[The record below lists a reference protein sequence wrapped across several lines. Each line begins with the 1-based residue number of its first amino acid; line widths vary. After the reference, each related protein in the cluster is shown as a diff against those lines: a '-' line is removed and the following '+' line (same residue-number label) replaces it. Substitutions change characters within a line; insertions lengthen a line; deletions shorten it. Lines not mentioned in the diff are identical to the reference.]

1 MGGKYGLFQ
10 YADGIDKLLMLLG
23 SLGSIGDGLMTPLN
37 MIILSSLIDDFGTAD
52 DSFSN
57 KIVDEYALKLLY
69 VAVGVGVSAFIEGFC
84 WTRTAERQTSRIRKE
99 YLKSVLRQEVGFL
112 EKQDASSSTFQVI
125 STISTD
131 THIIQDVIAEK
142 IPTCLAHLSAFV
154 CGLIVAFFLSWRL
167 AVVSFPFSLGFV
179 IPGVAFG
186 SLLMKLAMKMKDTY
200 GIAGSI
206 AEQAISSIRTVYS
219 YVGESQTVSRYSR
232 ALEESMK
239 LGLKQGFTKGL
250 LIGSMGM
257 VYVAWSFESWAG
269 SLLVAN
275 RGESGGRVFISA
287 VSLVLG
293 GLSCMAA
300 LPNLSIMI
308 EAMAAATKIFELI
321 NRTPEIDSE
330 DTKGRVLAYVRG
342 DIEFKEVTFSYPSR
356 QEVQVLQ
363 NISLKVKSGKT
374 VGIVGGSGSGKSTII
389 SLLERFYDPVK
400 GDIFLDGHKIKR
412 LKLQWLRSQMGL
424 VNQEPALFAT
434 SIKENILFGNEG
446 ASLEMV
452 VEAAKASNAHEFIV
466 SLPNGYNT
474 HVRPKLINLLLFLL
488 TSLKLVLIEF
498 QVGQLGFQLSGGQKQ
513 RIAIARALIKDPRIL
528 LLDEATSA
536 LDAESER
543 LVQEAIDQ
551 VSQGRTTIVVA
562 HRLTTIRKVDK
573 IIVLQSG
580 IIVETGSHDKLM
592 QISEGEGGVY
602 FNMVKLQQS
611 TSRNTIDSPYHY
623 KEATNYL
630 RRKYVNTPKSP
641 FIARSSWQNSPGNTP
656 FSPAISTSYVP
667 SIQTYSFCDSDYE
680 YSEMSNSTHQRPST
694 WRLFHMNAPEWN
706 RALLG
711 CLGAAIF
718 GALQPAFAF
727 CLGSVVSTYLIN
739 DSSKLKSEAKLYSL
753 MFLTIG
759 IISFFANLIQH
770 YNFAVMGERLIKRLR
785 EEMLTSLLTFEVGW
799 YDRDENT
806 SAVICSKLS
815 TDASMVRSLVGDR
828 TSLLVQVLVSASI
841 AFGLG
846 LIISWRI
853 AIVLI
858 SVQPFTITSFYS
870 RSVVMKRMSE
880 TSQKAQNEGNQLASE
895 AVINYR
901 TITAF
906 SSQDKMLALYAETQK
921 GPNKENVKQSWL
933 SGIVLFF
940 SLFLTAAS
948 VSLTFWYGGRL
959 MKKNLVSAKH
969 LFQVFFILLRT
980 GKDIADAGSMSSDL
994 ARGGSAISSV
1004 FKILDM
1010 KSEIPPEDPQGIQ
1023 VKNPIKGKIELKHV
1037 YFSYPT
1043 RPEQVIFH
1051 DMNLKVDAGKTV
1063 ALVGSSGSGKST
1075 IIGLIERFYDPTKGL
1090 VLIDDRDVKIYNLR
1104 SLRSQIALVSQEPT
1118 LFADTIRQNIAYG
1131 QEEAT
1136 DSEIKKAAILAN
1148 AHEFISSMKD
1158 GYETYCGERGVQL
1171 SGGQKQRIALARA
1184 IVRNPAIL
1192 LLDEATSAL
1201 DSVSENLVQE
1211 ALEKIM
1217 VGRTCVVVAHR
1228 LSTIRKAGT
1237 IVVINNGKVV
1247 EQGSHLQLLDHGH
1260 NGAYFSLMKLQLGH
1274 TP

>member
-10 YADGIDKLLMLLG
+10 YADRIDKLLMLLG
-23 SLGSIGDGLMTPLN
+23 LLGSIGDGVMTPLN

-99 YLKSVLRQEVGFL
+99 YLKSVLRQEVGFF

-167 AVVSFPFSLGFV
+167 ALVSFPFSLGFV
-179 IPGVAFG
+179 IPRVAFG

-206 AEQAISSIRTVYS
+206 VEQAISSIRTVYS
-219 YVGESQTVSRYSR
+219 FVGESQTVRRYSR

-239 LGLKQGFTKGL
+239 LGLRQGFTKGL
-250 LIGSMGM
+250 LIGSMGT

-308 EAMAAATKIFELI
+308 EVMAAASKIFELI

-342 DIEFKEVTFSYPSR
+342 DTEFKEVTFSYSSR
-356 QEVQVLQ
+356 PKVQVLQ
-363 NISLKVKSGKT
+363 NICLKVKSGKT

-452 VEAAKASNAHEFIV
+452 VEAAKASNAHDFIV

-474 HVRPKLINLLLFLL
+474 H
-488 TSLKLVLIEF
+488 
-498 QVGQLGFQLSGGQKQ
+498 VGQLGFQLSGGQKQ
-513 RIAIARALIKDPRIL
+513 RTAIARALIKDPRIL

-543 LVQEAIDQ
+543 LVQEAIHQ
-551 VSQGRTTIVVA
+551 VSQGRTTIVIA

-592 QISEGEGGVY
+592 QINEGEGGVY
-602 FNMVKLQQS
+602 FNMVKLQLS
-611 TSRNTIDSPYHY
+611 TSRNTTDSPYHY
-623 KEATNYL
+623 KEATSYL
-630 RRKYVNTPKSP
+630 RRKDDNTPKFP
-641 FIARSSWQNSPGNTP
+641 FFARSSWQNSPGNTP
-656 FSPAISTSYVP
+656 FSPAISTSYAP

-680 YSEMSNSTHQRPST
+680 YSEMSNCTHRRPST
-694 WRLFHMNAPEWN
+694 WHLFHMNVPEWN

-785 EEMLTSLLTFEVGW
+785 EKMFTSLLTFEVGW

-806 SAVICSKLS
+806 SAAICSRLS
-815 TDASMVRSLVGDR
+815 TDANMVRSLVGDR
-828 TSLLVQVLVSASI
+828 MSLLVQVLVSASI

-880 TSQKAQNEGNQLASE
+880 MSQKAQNEGNQLASE
-895 AVINYR
+895 AVINHR

-906 SSQDKMLALYAETQK
+906 CSQDKMLALYAETQK

-948 VSLTFWYGGRL
+948 VSLTFWYGGIL

-969 LFQVFFILLRT
+969 LFQVFFILLST

-994 ARGGSAISSV
+994 ARGGSGISSV

-1010 KSEIPPEDPQGIQ
+1010 KSEIPPEDPQGMQ

-1037 YFSYPT
+1037 YFSYPS

-1051 DMNLKVDAGKTV
+1051 DMSLKVDAGKTV

-1090 VLIDDRDVKIYNLR
+1090 VLIDDRDIKIYNLR
-1104 SLRSQIALVSQEPT
+1104 SLRSQMALVSQEPT
-1118 LFADTIRQNIAYG
+1118 LFADTIRQNIVYG
-1131 QEEAT
+1131 KEEAT
-1136 DSEIKKAAILAN
+1136 DSEIKKVLNIDSN
-1148 AHEFISSMKD
+1148 VI
-1158 GYETYCGERGVQL
+1158 RGSYL
-1171 SGGQKQRIALARA
+1171 
-1184 IVRNPAIL
+1184 
-1192 LLDEATSAL
+1192 
-1201 DSVSENLVQE
+1201 
-1211 ALEKIM
+1211 
-1217 VGRTCVVVAHR
+1217 VGRVTR
-1228 LSTIRKAGT
+1228 LLG
-1237 IVVINNGKVV
+1237 VLV
-1247 EQGSHLQLLDHGH
+1247 ESKHI
-1260 NGAYFSLMKLQLGH
+1260 SC
-1274 TP
+1274 

>member
-1 MGGKYGLFQ
+1 MGGKYGVFQ

-23 SLGSIGDGLMTPLN
+23 TLGSIGDGLMTPLN

-69 VAVGVGVSAFIEGFC
+69 VAIGVEISAFIGL
-84 WTRTAERQTSRIRKE
+84 RILLDKNCRETNIQDQEE
-99 YLKSVLRQEVGFL
+99 YLKSVLRQEVGFF
-112 EKQDASSSTFQVI
+112 EKQDVSSSTFQVI

-142 IPTCLAHLSAFV
+142 IPTCLAHLLAFI

-167 AVVSFPFSLGFV
+167 ALASFPFSLGFV
-179 IPGVAFG
+179 IPGIAFG
-186 SLLMKLAMKMKDTY
+186 SLLMKLSMKMKDTY

-206 AEQAISSIRTVYS
+206 AEQAISLIRTVYS
-219 YVGESQTVSRYSR
+219 YVGECQTVSRFSR

-239 LGLKQGFTKGL
+239 LGQ
-250 LIGSMGM
+250 M
-257 VYVAWSFESWAG
+257 VYVTWSFESWAG
-269 SLLVAN
+269 SVLVAN
-275 RGESGGRVFISA
+275 RGESGCHVFISA

-308 EAMAAATKIFELI
+308 EAMAAASKIFELI
-321 NRTPEIDSE
+321 DRKPEIDSE

-342 DIEFKEVTFSYPSR
+342 DIEFKEVSFSYPSR
-356 QEVQVLQ
+356 PQVQ
-363 NISLKVKSGKT
+363 T
-374 VGIVGGSGSGKSTII
+374 VGIVGGSGSGKSTIVC
-389 SLLERFYDPVK
+389 LLERFYDSVK

-424 VNQEPALFAT
+424 VNQEPVLFST
-434 SIKENILFGNEG
+434 YIKENILFGNEG
-446 ASLEMV
+446 DSMEMV
-452 VEAAKASNAHEFIV
+452 IEAAKAANAHGFIV
-466 SLPNGYNT
+466 RLPNGYDT
-474 HVRPKLINLLLFLL
+474 H
-488 TSLKLVLIEF
+488 
-498 QVGQLGFQLSGGQKQ
+498 VGQLEFQLSGGQKQ
-513 RIAIARALIKDPRIL
+513 RVAIARALIKDPRIL

-536 LDAESER
+536 LDAQSER

-551 VSQGRTTIVVA
+551 ASQGRTTIVVA
-562 HRLTTIRKVDK
+562 HRLTTIRKADK

-580 IIVETGSHDKLM
+580 TIVETGSHDKLM
-592 QISEGEGGVY
+592 QIDEGEGGVY

-611 TSRNTIDSPYHY
+611 TYSNNADSPYRSE
-623 KEATNYL
+623 EATSYL
-630 RRKYVNTPKSP
+630 RRKHVNTPKSP
-641 FIARSSWQNSPGNTP
+641 FIARSSWQNSPATP
-656 FSPAISTSYVP
+656 FSPAISTNYAP
-667 SIQTYSFCDSDYE
+667 SIQSYSFCDSDYE
-680 YSEMSNSTHQRPST
+680 SSEINNSSHQRPLT
-694 WRLFHMNAPEWN
+694 WRLLRMNAPEWN

-759 IISFFANLIQH
+759 VIIFFVNLIQH
-770 YNFAVMGERLIKRLR
+770 YNFSVMGERLIKRLR
-785 EEMLTSLLTFEVGW
+785 ENMLSSLLTFEVGW
-799 YDRDENT
+799 YDQDDNT
-806 SAVICSKLS
+806 SAVICSRLS

-828 TSLLVQVLVSASI
+828 MSLLVQVIVSASI

-870 RSVVMKRMSE
+870 RSFVMKRKSE
-880 TSQKAQNEGNQLASE
+880 MSQKAQNKGNQLASE
-895 AVINYR
+895 AMINHR

-906 SSQDKMLALYAETQK
+906 SSQDKMQALYAETQK
-921 GPNKENVKQSWL
+921 GPKKENVKQSWL
-933 SGIVLFF
+933 SGTVLFI

-959 MKKNLVSAKH
+959 MNKNLVSAKH
-969 LFQVFFILLRT
+969 LFQVFFILLST
-980 GKDIADAGSMSSDL
+980 GKDIADAGSMTSDL

-1004 FKILDM
+1004 FKILNR
-1010 KSEIPPEDPQGIQ
+1010 KSEVSPEDPRGIR
-1023 VKNPIKGKIELKHV
+1023 VKKPIKGKIELKHV
-1037 YFSYPT
+1037 YFSYPS

-1051 DMNLKVDAGKTV
+1051 DMNLKIEAGKTV
-1063 ALVGSSGSGKST
+1063 ALVGYSGSGKST
-1075 IIGLIERFYDPTKGL
+1075 IIGLIERFYDPKKGL
-1090 VLIDDRDVKIYNLR
+1090 VLIDDRDIKSYNLR

-1118 LFADTIRQNIAYG
+1118 LFAETIRQNIIYG
-1131 QEEAT
+1131 KEEAT
-1136 DSEIKKAAILAN
+1136 DSEIKKAAIHAN
-1148 AHEFISSMKD
+1148 AHEFIRRAKAKDSRCSSK
-1158 GYETYCGERGVQL
+1158 
-1171 SGGQKQRIALARA
+1171 
-1184 IVRNPAIL
+1184 
-1192 LLDEATSAL
+1192 ATSAL

-1211 ALEKIM
+1211 ALEKM
-1217 VGRTCVVVAHR
+1217 MFGRTCVVIAHR
-1228 LSTIRKAGT
+1228 LSTIHKAST
-1237 IVVINNGKVV
+1237 IAVINNGKVV
-1247 EQGSHLQLLDHGH
+1247 EQGSHSQLLALGH
-1260 NGAYFSLMKLQLGH
+1260 NGAYFSLMKLQVGH
-1274 TP
+1274 SP

>member
-1 MGGKYGLFQ
+1 
-10 YADGIDKLLMLLG
+10 MLLG

-57 KIVDEYALKLLY
+57 KIVDKYALKLLY
-69 VAVGVGVSAFIEGFC
+69 VAVGVGVSAFIGLRILLDKNC
-84 WTRTAERQTSRIRKE
+84 RGKTSRIRKN
-99 YLKSVLRQEVGFL
+99 YLKSILRQEVGFFQ
-112 EKQDASSSTFQVI
+112 KQDASSFTYQVI

-131 THIIQDVIAEK
+131 THIIQDVIAKK
-142 IPTCLAHLSAFV
+142 ISTCLAHLSTFV

-167 AVVSFPFSLGFV
+167 ALVSFPFSLGFV

-186 SLLMKLAMKMKDTY
+186 NLLMKLAMKMKDTY

-206 AEQAISSIRTVYS
+206 VEQAISSIRTVYS
-219 YVGESQTVSRYSR
+219 YARESSTVSRYSR

-239 LGLKQGFTKGL
+239 LGLRQRFTKGL

-269 SLLVAN
+269 SLLIAN
-275 RGESGGRVFISA
+275 RGESRGRVFISA

-300 LPNLSIMI
+300 LLNLSIMI
-308 EAMAAATKIFELI
+308 EGMEAACKIFELI

-356 QEVQVLQ
+356 PE
-363 NISLKVKSGKT
+363 T

-412 LKLQWLRSQMGL
+412 LKLQSLRSQ
-424 VNQEPALFAT
+424 
-434 SIKENILFGNEG
+434 IRKKNILFGNEG

-452 VEAAKASNAHEFIV
+452 VEATKASNAHEFIV

-474 HVRPKLINLLLFLL
+474 H
-488 TSLKLVLIEF
+488 
-498 QVGQLGFQLSGGQKQ
+498 VGQLGFQLSGGQKQ
-513 RIAIARALIKDPRIL
+513 RIAIARALIKDHRIL
-528 LLDEATSA
+528 LLDEAA
-536 LDAESER
+536 I
-543 LVQEAIDQ
+543 QEAIDQ
-551 VSQGRTTIVVA
+551 VSQGRTTIVIE
-562 HRLTTIRKVDK
+562 HRLTTIHKVDK

-580 IIVETGSHDKLM
+580 IIVETGFHDKLM
-592 QISEGEGGVY
+592 QINEGEGGVY

-611 TSRNTIDSPYHY
+611 TSRNTTDHPYHC
-623 KEATNYL
+623 KEATTYL
-630 RRKYVNTPKSP
+630 RGKYDNTSKFP
-641 FIARSSWQNSPGNTP
+641 FFARSSWQNSLGNTS
-656 FSPAISTSYVP
+656 FSPAISTSYAP

-694 WRLFHMNAPEWN
+694 WRLFHMNVPEWN

-739 DSSKLKSEAKLYSL
+739 DSSKLKSEAKLY
-753 MFLTIG
+753 
-759 IISFFANLIQH
+759 NLI
-770 YNFAVMGERLIKRLR
+770 LR
-785 EEMLTSLLTFEVGW
+785 EKMLTSLLTFEVGW

-806 SAVICSKLS
+806 SAIICSRLS
-815 TDASMVRSLVGDR
+815 TDANM
-828 TSLLVQVLVSASI
+828 
-841 AFGLG
+841 
-846 LIISWRI
+846 RI

-858 SVQPFTITSFYS
+858 FVQPFTITSFYS
-870 RSVVMKRMSE
+870 RSIVMKRLSE
-880 TSQKAQNEGNQLASE
+880 TSQKGQNEGNQLASE
-895 AVINYR
+895 AVINHR
-901 TITAF
+901 TIITF
-906 SSQDKMLALYAETQK
+906 SSQDKMLALYAETQI

-933 SGIVLFF
+933 SGIVLFS

-948 VSLTFWYGGRL
+948 VALTFWYGGRL
-959 MKKNLVSAKH
+959 MKKKLVNAKH
-969 LFQVFFILLRT
+969 LFQIFFILLST
-980 GKDIADAGSMSSDL
+980 GKDIADAGSMSFDL
-994 ARGGSAISSV
+994 ARGGSEISSV

-1010 KSEIPPEDPQGIQ
+1010 KSEIPPKDPQGIQ
-1023 VKNPIKGKIELKHV
+1023 VKNPIKGNVELKHV
-1037 YFSYPT
+1037 YFSYPS

-1051 DMNLKVDAGKTV
+1051 DMTLKVDAGKMV
-1063 ALVGSSGSGKST
+1063 ALVGSSGLGKST
-1075 IIGLIERFYDPTKGL
+1075 IIGLIERFYDPTKVL
-1090 VLIDDRDVKIYNLR
+1090 VLIDDRDIKIYNLR

-1118 LFADTIRQNIAYG
+1118 LFANTIRQNIVYG
-1131 QEEAT
+1131 KEEAT

-1148 AHEFISSMKD
+1148 AHEFISSMKN

-1184 IVRNPAIL
+1184 IVRTPVIL
-1192 LLDEATSAL
+1192 LLDEPTSAL

-1211 ALEKIM
+1211 ALEKII

-1247 EQGSHLQLLDHGH
+1247 E
-1260 NGAYFSLMKLQLGH
+1260 
-1274 TP
+1274 

>member
-23 SLGSIGDGLMTPLN
+23 LVGSIGDGLMTPLN
-37 MIILSSLIDDFGTAD
+37 MIILGSLIDDFGTAD

-57 KIVDEYALKLLY
+57 KIVDDYALKLLY
-69 VAVGVGVSAFIEGFC
+69 VAVGVGVSAFIEGLC

-99 YLKSVLRQEVGFL
+99 YLKSVLRQEVGFF

-167 AVVSFPFSLGFV
+167 ALVSFPFSLGFV

-206 AEQAISSIRTVYS
+206 VEQEISSIRTVYS
-219 YVGESQTVSRYSR
+219 FVGESQTVRRYSR

-239 LGLKQGFTKGL
+239 LGLRQGFTKGL
-250 LIGSMGM
+250 LIGSMGT

-308 EAMAAATKIFELI
+308 EVMAAASKIFELI

-330 DTKGRVLAYVRG
+330 DTKGSVLAYLRG
-342 DIEFKEVTFSYPSR
+342 DIEFKEVTFSYSSR
-356 QEVQVLQ
+356 PKVQVLQ
-363 NISLKVKSGKT
+363 NICLKVKSGKT

-400 GDIFLDGHKIKR
+400 GDIFFDGHKIKR

-466 SLPNGYNT
+466 SLPNGYST
-474 HVRPKLINLLLFLL
+474 H
-488 TSLKLVLIEF
+488 
-498 QVGQLGFQLSGGQKQ
+498 VGQLGFQLSGGQKQ

-543 LVQEAIDQ
+543 LVQEAIHQ
-551 VSQGRTTIVVA
+551 VSQGRTTIVIA
-562 HRLTTIRKVDK
+562 HRLTTICKVDK

-592 QISEGEGGVY
+592 QINEGEGGVY
-602 FNMVKLQQS
+602 FNMVKLQLS
-611 TSRNTIDSPYHY
+611 TSRNTTDSPYHY
-623 KEATNYL
+623 KEATSYL
-630 RRKYVNTPKSP
+630 RRKDDNTPKFS
-641 FIARSSWQNSPGNTP
+641 FFARSSWQNSPGNTP
-656 FSPAISTSYVP
+656 FSPAISTSYAP
-667 SIQTYSFCDSDYE
+667 SIQTYSFCGSDYE
-680 YSEMSNSTHQRPST
+680 YSEMKWNS
-694 WRLFHMNAPEWN
+694 
-706 RALLG
+706 ALLG

-770 YNFAVMGERLIKRLR
+770 YNFAVMGERLIKTLR
-785 EEMLTSLLTFEVGW
+785 EKMLTSLLTFEVGW

-806 SAVICSKLS
+806 SAAICSRLS
-815 TDASMVRSLVGDR
+815 TDANMVRSLVGDR
-828 TSLLVQVLVSASI
+828 MSLLVQVLVSASI

-858 SVQPFTITSFYS
+858 SVQPFTITIFYS

-880 TSQKAQNEGNQLASE
+880 TSQKVQNEGNQLASE
-895 AVINYR
+895 AVINHR

-906 SSQDKMLALYAETQK
+906 SSQDKMLALYAETLK

-959 MKKNLVSAKH
+959 MKKNLVSAIH
-969 LFQVFFILLRT
+969 LFQFFFILLST

-1010 KSEIPPEDPQGIQ
+1010 KSEIPPEDPQGMQ
-1023 VKNPIKGKIELKHV
+1023 AKNPIKGKIELKHV
-1037 YFSYPT
+1037 YFSYPS

-1051 DMNLKVDAGKTV
+1051 DMSPKVDAGKTV

-1090 VLIDDRDVKIYNLR
+1090 VLIDDRDIKIYNLR
-1104 SLRSQIALVSQEPT
+1104 SLRSQMALVSQEPT
-1118 LFADTIRQNIAYG
+1118 LFADTIRQNIVYG
-1131 QEEAT
+1131 KEEAT

-1171 SGGQKQRIALARA
+1171 SGGQKQGIALARA

-1192 LLDEATSAL
+1192 LLYEATNAL
-1201 DSVSENLVQE
+1201 DSVSENLLQE

-1247 EQGSHLQLLDHGH
+1247 EQGSHLQLLDLGH
-1260 NGAYFSLMKLQLGH
+1260 DGAYFSLMKL
-1274 TP
+1274 

>member
-23 SLGSIGDGLMTPLN
+23 LVGSIGDGLMTPLN
-37 MIILSSLIDDFGTAD
+37 MIILGSLIDDFGTAD

-57 KIVDEYALKLLY
+57 KIVDDYALKLLY
-69 VAVGVGVSAFIEGFC
+69 VAVGVGVSAFIEGLC

-99 YLKSVLRQEVGFL
+99 YLKSVLRQEVGFF

-167 AVVSFPFSLGFV
+167 ALVSFPFSLGFV

-206 AEQAISSIRTVYS
+206 VEQEISSIRTVYS
-219 YVGESQTVSRYSR
+219 FVGEIQTVRRYSR

-239 LGLKQGFTKGL
+239 LGLRQGFTKGL

-287 VSLVLG
+287 VSWVLG

-308 EAMAAATKIFELI
+308 EVMAAASKIFELI

-330 DTKGRVLAYVRG
+330 DTKGSVLAYLRG
-342 DIEFKEVTFSYPSR
+342 DIEFKEVTFSYSSR
-356 QEVQVLQ
+356 PKVQVLQ
-363 NISLKVKSGKT
+363 NICLKVKSGKT
-374 VGIVGGSGSGKSTII
+374 VGVVGGSGSGKSTII

-400 GDIFLDGHKIKR
+400 GDIFFDGHKIKR

-466 SLPNGYNT
+466 SLPNGYST
-474 HVRPKLINLLLFLL
+474 H
-488 TSLKLVLIEF
+488 
-498 QVGQLGFQLSGGQKQ
+498 VGQLGFQLSGGQKQ

-543 LVQEAIDQ
+543 LVQEAIHQ
-551 VSQGRTTIVVA
+551 VSQGRTTIVIA

-592 QISEGEGGVY
+592 QINEGEGGVY
-602 FNMVKLQQS
+602 FNMVKLQLS
-611 TSRNTIDSPYHY
+611 TSRNTTDSPYHY
-623 KEATNYL
+623 KEATSYL
-630 RRKYVNTPKSP
+630 RRKDDNTPKFS
-641 FIARSSWQNSPGNTP
+641 FFARSSWQNSPGNTP
-656 FSPAISTSYVP
+656 FSPAISTSYAP
-667 SIQTYSFCDSDYE
+667 SIQTYSFCGSDYE
-680 YSEMSNSTHQRPST
+680 YSEMKWNS
-694 WRLFHMNAPEWN
+694 
-706 RALLG
+706 ALLG

-727 CLGSVVSTYLIN
+727 CLGSVVLTYLIN

-753 MFLTIG
+753 MFLTI
-759 IISFFANLIQH
+759 ACLPL
-770 YNFAVMGERLIKRLR
+770 RLDGMIEMRIPVQLFVQGFQQ
-785 EEMLTSLLTFEVGW
+785 MLTW
-799 YDRDENT
+799 YDP
-806 SAVICSKLS
+806 
-815 TDASMVRSLVGDR
+815 
-828 TSLLVQVLVSASI
+828 LLEIECPCL
-841 AFGLG
+841 F
-846 LIISWRI
+846 
-853 AIVLI
+853 
-858 SVQPFTITSFYS
+858 

-880 TSQKAQNEGNQLASE
+880 TSQKVQNEGNQLASE
-895 AVINYR
+895 AVINHR

-948 VSLTFWYGGRL
+948 VSLTFC
-959 MKKNLVSAKH
+959 
-969 LFQVFFILLRT
+969 T

-1010 KSEIPPEDPQGIQ
+1010 KSEIPPEDPQGMQ
-1023 VKNPIKGKIELKHV
+1023 AKNPIKGKIEHKHV
-1037 YFSYPT
+1037 YFSYPS

-1051 DMNLKVDAGKTV
+1051 DMSLKVDAGKTV

-1090 VLIDDRDVKIYNLR
+1090 LLIDGRDIKIYNLR
-1104 SLRSQIALVSQEPT
+1104 SLRSQMALVSQEPT
-1118 LFADTIRQNIAYG
+1118 LFADTIRQNILYG
-1131 QEEAT
+1131 KEEAT
-1136 DSEIKKAAILAN
+1136 DSQIKKAAILAN

-1171 SGGQKQRIALARA
+1171 SGGQKQGIALARA

-1192 LLDEATSAL
+1192 LLYEATSAL
-1201 DSVSENLVQE
+1201 DSVSENLLQE

-1247 EQGSHLQLLDHGH
+1247 EQGSHLQLLDLGH
-1260 NGAYFSLMKLQLGH
+1260 DGAYFSLMKL
-1274 TP
+1274 